1 MAVLG
6 VVLTAGNDVVQRWL
20 PGAADQRWIY

>member
-6 VVLTAGNDVVQRWL
+6 VMTAGNDVVQRWL